1 MARFTNLR
9 VWHEARSLLRLVSS
23 ATNDMRPEGDL
34 KSQLRR
40 AAISVVSNISEGCER
55 GSDRDF
61 RRFLVIANAS
71 AAEVEAQATIATDID
86 CLDAEPSQQIVTQ
99 CQRVGRMLN
108 RLMATIDART

>member
-1 MARFTNLR
+1 MARFTNLH
-9 VWHEARSLLRLVSS
+9 VWHEARSLLRLVSA
-23 ATNDMRPEGDL
+23 ATNNMRPEGDL

-71 AAEVEAQATIATDID
+71 AAEVEAQATIAADID
-86 CLDAEPSQQIVTQ
+86 CLDAAPSQQIVTQ